1 MGSAQDRFPDICLSQ
16 QGEDVA
22 VPPFE
27 HFMVPVLKV
36 VADGKDHQ
44 RGDVKTA
51 AVEKMQL
58 TQEQLDERIRGGSS
72 RAGSRAHWA
81 IEYLCQAGAIDRP
94 TRGIL
99 RINDIGRS
107 LLADYPDGVTR
118 KHLSAL
124 PGYQAWRERT
134 LAGREERRLSKAS
147 SNGTGDTDDDDGST
161 PMERLIEAV
170 SVLDEHTA
178 DQLVERI
185 REMPPIFL
193 EKAVLKLLHAMGYG
207 GSEEAGEHLGRSH
220 DGGIDGVIKQ
230 DALGIER
237 VYVQAKR
244 YAATNTVGSA
254 AIREFVGAL
263 TGVGA
268 SGGVFITTSSFSP
281 DALKYVER
289 LSPRVILIDGKELG
303 RLMVEY
309 GVGVT
314 VAQTLKV
321 SDLDENFFEDE

>member
-1 MGSAQDRFPDICLSQ
+1 MTIPS
-16 QGEDVA
+16 
-22 VPPFE
+22 FE
-27 HFMVPVLKV
+27 HFMVPVLKFV
-36 VADGKDHQ
+36 SDGKPHQ
-44 RGDVKTA
+44 RNEVKVA
-51 AVEKMQL
+51 AVEAMNL
-58 TQEQLDERIRGGSS
+58 TPEQLAERIRGGSS
-72 RAGSRAHWA
+72 RANSRAHWA

-94 TRGIL
+94 VRGIL
-99 RINDIGRS
+99 EINNIGRD
-107 LLADYPDGVTR
+107 LLADHPDGVTR
-118 KHLSAL
+118 KHLAEL
-124 PGYQAWRERT
+124 DGYKAWRERT
-134 LAGREERRLSKAS
+134 LAGREERRLKKT
-147 SNGTGDTDDDDGST
+147 GTGGAVSVEEDDDDST

-170 SVLDEHTA
+170 TVLDEHTA

-193 EKAVLKLLHAMGYG
+193 EKAVLRLLHAMGYG
-207 GSEEAGEHLGRSH
+207 GSEKDGEHLGQSH
-220 DGGIDGVIKQ
+220 DGGLDGVIRQ
-230 DALGIER
+230 DALGLER

-244 YAATNTVGSA
+244 YAANNTVGSP

-314 VAQTLKV
+314 VTQTLKV

>member
-1 MGSAQDRFPDICLSQ
+1 
-16 QGEDVA
+16 
-22 VPPFE
+22 
-27 HFMVPVLKV
+27 MVPVLNV

-44 RGDVKTA
+44 RNSVKIA
-51 AVEKMQL
+51 AVDAMGL
-58 TQEQLDERIRGGSS
+58 TPEQLAERIRGGSS

-81 IEYLCQAGAIDRP
+81 IEYLCQSGAIDRP
-94 TRGIL
+94 TRGIP
-99 RINDIGRS
+99 RISDIGRA
-107 LLADYPDGVTR
+107 LLSDHPEGVTR
-118 KHLSAL
+118 KHLSELA
-124 PGYQAWRERT
+124 GYQAWRERT
-134 LAGREERRLSKAS
+134 LAGREERRLNRATE
-147 SNGTGDTDDDDGST
+147 TGNADTDEVDDGST

-170 SVLDEHTA
+170 TVLDEHTA

-193 EKAVLKLLHAMGYG
+193 EKAVLRLLHAMGYG
-207 GSEEAGEHLGRSH
+207 GSEKDGEHLGQSH
-220 DGGIDGVIKQ
+220 DGGLDGVIRQ

-244 YAATNTVGSA
+244 YAANNTVGSP

-314 VAQTLKV
+314 VTQTLKV
-321 SDLDENFFEDE
+321 SDLDENFFDDE